1 MNMKEV
7 YKKILIATDGSDKN
21 RDAVQEGLKI
31 AAACN
36 SVVYLVYVI
45 DTGTISAVP
54 TDVAGGSMYQVLEEE
69 GRRAMEKAGNLAG
82 GLKSECLLLAGKPA
96 PEIIR
101 FAGENGVDLI
111 VIGTKGKTGIERL
124 LLGSVAENI
133 IRSAHCPVLVVKAA
147 PETAPIGKTGKS
159 G

>member
-1 MNMKEV
+1 MQEV
-7 YKKILIATDGSDKN
+7 YKKILIATDGSEKN
-21 RDAVQEGLKI
+21 RDAVKEGVKI
-31 AAACN
+31 ASACN
-36 SVVYLVYVI
+36 SIVYLVYVI

-69 GRRAMEKAGNLAG
+69 GKRAMENAG
-82 GLKSECLLLAGKPA
+82 GLVGDLNAECLLLAGKPA

-101 FAGENGVDLI
+101 FAEENGVDLI

-147 PETAPIGKTGKS
+147 PAAVPGRKAGKS

>member
-1 MNMKEV
+1 MEQV

-21 RDAVQEGLKI
+21 SDAVKEGLKI

-36 SVVYLVYVI
+36 SLVYLVYVI

-69 GRRAMEKAGNLAG
+69 GKRAMEKVGALTG
-82 GLKSECLLLAGKPA
+82 GMNAECLLLAGKPA

-133 IRSAHCPVLVVKAA
+133 IRSSNCPVLVVKAA
-147 PETAPIGKTGKS
+147 PEAVSGGKAGKP
-159 G
+159 

>member
-1 MNMKEV
+1 MHDV
-7 YKKILIATDGSDKN
+7 YKKILIATDGSEKN
-21 RDAVQEGLKI
+21 RDAVKEGLKI
-31 AAACN
+31 ASACN
-36 SVVYLVYVI
+36 ATVYLVYVI
-45 DTGTISAVP
+45 DTGTISSVP

-69 GRRAMEKAGNLAG
+69 GKRAMENAGALAG

-133 IRSAHCPVLVVKAA
+133 IRSAHCPVLVVKSA
-147 PETAPIGKTGKS
+147 PESATGGEPGRS
-159 G
+159 R

>member
-1 MNMKEV
+1 MKEV

-21 RDAVQEGLKI
+21 RDAVKEGLKI

-36 SVVYLVYVI
+36 SMVYLVYVI

-54 TDVAGGSMYQVLEEE
+54 TDVSGGSMYQVLEEE
-69 GRRAMEKAGNLAG
+69 GRRAMENAGNLAG
-82 GLKSECLLLAGKPA
+82 GMKSECLLLAGKPA

-133 IRSAHCPVLVVKAA
+133 IRGAHCPVLVVKAA
-147 PETAPIGKTGKS
+147 PEAAPAGKTGKS

>member
-1 MNMKEV
+1 MEQV
-7 YKKILIATDGSDKN
+7 YKKILIATDGSEKN
-21 RDAVQEGLKI
+21 RDAVKEGLKI

-69 GRRAMEKAGNLAG
+69 GKRAMEKVGALTG
-82 GLKSECLLLAGKPA
+82 GMNAECLILAGKPA

-101 FAGENGVDLI
+101 FAWENTVDLI

-147 PETAPIGKTGKS
+147 PEATPGGKAGKS
-159 G
+159 